1 MKFPLPWRRLKNK
14 QQSPT
19 SLEVRNNSFEEAGE
33 LLREQRE
40 RKGLSMRDLSKEV
53 RITTPVLEA
62 LERGWQDRLPEP
74 AYLVAM
80 LQRLE
85 SYFDLPTNSLS
96 TALPNRPGSDR
107 LATNGRG
114 TRFTLGSID
123 IFTTWQGSVVYGA
136 VMIGSILALNH
147 QQRHL
152 ININAF
158 SPRPIPINTPL
169 DSDQILK
176 GLRPLEEVVTA
187 WPEQTSLP
195 LDQLTRPGVLVINL
209 TQPRQISLSS
219 EGGDRTNLQGATG
232 TVTLQLLPPV
242 DLSIQPPPGEADSVS
257 WNGQALA
264 PKTNQPG
271 SYHLPQAAALSP

>member
-14 QQSPT
+14 QQAPT
-19 SLEVRNNSFEEAGE
+19 SLESRSNSIEEAGQ

-96 TALPNRPGSDR
+96 AALPDRPGSNR

-136 VMIGSILALNH
+136 VMLGSILALNH

-187 WPEQTSLP
+187 SPGQPSLSLEQP
-195 LDQLTRPGVLVINL
+195 TRHGVLEINL
-209 TQPRQISLSS
+209 NQPRKIRLSS

-242 DLSIQPPPGEADSVS
+242 ELSINPPPEEADSVR
-257 WNGQALA
+257 WNGQTLT

-271 SYHLPQAAALSP
+271 SYHLPQASALSP